1 MEQFRLPQISM
12 PKLELPQAVQDALSE
27 AERRLAHRPKLLKL
41 FKNCFPNTLET
52 TTKLKDDGTT
62 FVITGD
68 IPAMW
73 LRDSVE
79 QVIHYVPLAKDD
91 ADLQRVIAGLVK
103 LHMKLIQIDPYA
115 NAFNEMDND
124 WHWDADDVT
133 EMSPRVWER
142 KFELD
147 SICFSMRLAYAYW
160 KMTGLADIFDSEFKK
175 AMRTAVDLWKREQRH
190 FEQSP
195 YRFER
200 NNGIPTDSLMN
211 GGLGMPVNYTGMVWS
226 GFRPSD
232 DACDF
237 HYNIP
242 DNMFLVVTLRQM
254 REIAEFVFRDLSFER
269 EMAKLER
276 EVDHGIRLYGV
287 YRHPEFGPI
296 YAYETDGFGN
306 YSLMDDAGTPGL
318 ISIPYLGYVSEDDPI
333 YENTRR
339 FALSRENPFYYEG
352 KAAKGIGS
360 PHTPPDY
367 IWHMALSMQGL
378 TAKSA
383 EEKLE
388 MIALLEATDADTGF
402 MHEGFHADDP
412 SRFTRK
418 WFAWSN
424 SLFSQLVYK
433 SMKAGLLDG

>member
-1 MEQFRLPQISM
+1 MEQFRLPKIDM
-12 PKLELPQAVQDALSE
+12 PALPLPQAVQAVLAE
-27 AERRLAHRPKLLKL
+27 AETRLAHRPKLLQL
-41 FKNCFPNTLET
+41 FRNCFPNTLET
-52 TTKLKDDGTT
+52 TTKLLGDGTT

-79 QVIHYVPLAKDD
+79 QLIHYVPLAKDD
-91 ADLQRVIAGLVK
+91 ADLQRIIGGLIK
-103 LHMKLIQIDPYA
+103 LHMRNIVIDPYA
-115 NAFNEMDND
+115 NAFNEMAND
-124 WHWDADDVT
+124 WHWNTDDKT
-133 EMSPRVWER
+133 DMSPWVWER

-147 SICFSMRLAYAYW
+147 SICFSMRLAFAYW
-160 KMTGLADIFDSEFKK
+160 KETGRADIFDADFKL
-175 AMRTAVDLWKREQRH
+175 AMRAAVDLWKREQLHAER
-190 FEQSP
+190 SP

-200 NNGIPTDSLMN
+200 DNGIMTDSLMN
-211 GGLGMPVNYTGMVWS
+211 DGLGMPVNYTGMVWS

-242 DNMFLVVTLRQM
+242 DNMFAVVTLRQM

-276 EVDHGIRLYGV
+276 EINHGIQLYGI

-306 YSLMDDAGTPGL
+306 HCLMDDAGTPGL
-318 ISIPYLGYVSEDDPI
+318 ISIPYLGYADLNDPI
-333 YENTRR
+333 YVNTRR
-339 FALSRENPFYYEG
+339 FALSKENPFYYEG
-352 KAAKGIGS
+352 TAAKGIGS
-360 PHTPPDY
+360 PHTPPGY

-378 TAKSA
+378 TASTD
-383 EEKLE
+383 EEKLA

-402 MHEGFHADDP
+402 MHEGFHSDDP
-412 SRFTRK
+412 NVFTRK

-424 SLFSQLVYK
+424 SLFSQLVYNA
-433 SMKAGLLDG
+433 MKAGLLDG